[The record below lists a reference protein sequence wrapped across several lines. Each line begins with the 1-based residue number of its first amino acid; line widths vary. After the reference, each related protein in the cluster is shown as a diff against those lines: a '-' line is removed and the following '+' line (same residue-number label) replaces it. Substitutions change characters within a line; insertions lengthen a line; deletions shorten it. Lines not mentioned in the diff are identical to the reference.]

1 MVSCFLRYQKQLPVG
16 IFENK
21 TMNKKIVYSVLSCLF
36 LIIACSDDDTPS
48 NPSSSDNFDRA
59 SLLVNWADNII
70 IPSYT
75 ALGASLVTLE
85 SVAQTFISN
94 PTNQNLDAIRASW
107 FDAYKA
113 FQKVSMFEIGKAE
126 AINYRNRLNV
136 YPCNTDEIEGLV
148 VSGSWDFNLPSTI
161 DAQGF
166 PAIDYMIFGLGSDQE
181 IVDFF
186 SIHENA
192 QHYKQY
198 LLDLVN
204 TMQTLTNDVVADWQ
218 NGYRQTYVANTSSS
232 ATGAVDQTVNA
243 FLFYYE
249 KALRAGKVG
258 IPAGVFNGTP
268 LPQNVESLYK
278 EDISK
283 VLLQEALTTVKNF
296 FNGSGTG
303 AGLQTYL
310 DELNVKKNGT
320 KLSTLINNQFD
331 AAAAEIETLN
341 PNFVIQITTDNIKML
356 EAYDQL
362 QRNVVLLKVDMLQA
376 LNIDIDYVDAD
387 GD

>member
-1 MVSCFLRYQKQLPVG
+1 M
-16 IFENK
+16 
-21 TMNKKIVYSVLSCLF
+21 KKFIGYTLVCCLI
-36 LIIACSDDDTPS
+36 LITACGDDDNADAITP
-48 NPSSSDNFDRA
+48 SDNFDRA

-181 IVDFF
+181 IIDFF

-192 QHYKQY
+192 QYYKQY

-204 TMQTLTNDVVADWQ
+204 TMQTLTSDVLADWE